1 MLQVLKNIILR
12 PKDKAEK
19 SAAIGHIGIDIRHE
33 GINLAQM
40 QRQQDGQVTVHA
52 HASVAADPVNGSLL
66 DSPAA
71 LKKLIS
77 KAMRSANFKG
87 KKVVAAMDSNHVKLI
102 PLTYSNRQQGAEAA
116 IAKLLK
122 DRVEGEADNYVIDY
136 LPVRS
141 ESQEGEQMALVA
153 LANRNEVSDFLE
165 VLNQAGLDIEALDI
179 RPAAL
184 TRLVE
189 TISMASDYE
198 TILVITFG
206 ENKTFLTIISGRR
219 LLFDQEVQFGEKQLL
234 EQMAAALEMSV
245 EETKDLFYR
254 HGFKASQPNHL
265 ATGQGD
271 EFADML
277 LDIAKPLFMQLIDE
291 ISRVIV
297 FIASETRGRPVSN
310 VYLCGSMTSVSGI
323 DKLLADIL
331 DMPVKSMYEEYR
343 ELFKQSAAKG
353 QQSGQPLPGM
363 VIAAGLALRGML

>member
-1 MLQVLKNIILR
+1 MIPALKKLILR
-12 PKDKAEK
+12 DKD
-19 SAAIGHIGIDIRHE
+19 AAGKPASVGHIGIDIRHE

-40 QRQQDGQVTVHA
+40 QRFADGQVAVKA
-52 HASVAADPVNGSLL
+52 HASIAADAVNGSLL
-66 DSPAA
+66 DSPGR
-71 LKKLIS
+71 LKKLLS
-77 KAMRSANFKG
+77 EAMRSANFQG
-87 KKVVAAMDSNHVKLI
+87 RKVVAAMDSQHVKLI
-102 PLTYSNRQQGAEAA
+102 PLTYTNKQQGAEAA
-116 IAKLLK
+116 IAKLLQ
-122 DRVEGEADNYVIDY
+122 DRVEGDSDNYVIDY

-153 LANRNEVSDFLE
+153 LADRKDVTAFLD
-165 VLNQAGLDIEALDI
+165 VLNEAGLDIEALDI

-189 TISMASDYE
+189 AISIASDYE

-234 EQMAAALEMSV
+234 EQMASALEMNV
-245 EETKDLFYR
+245 GEVKELFYR
-254 HGFKASQPNHL
+254 HGFKSSD
-265 ATGQGD
+265 D

-323 DKLLADIL
+323 DNLLADIL
-331 DMPVKSMYEEYR
+331 DLPVKSMYEEYR
-343 ELFKQSAAKG
+343 ELFRQSAANG